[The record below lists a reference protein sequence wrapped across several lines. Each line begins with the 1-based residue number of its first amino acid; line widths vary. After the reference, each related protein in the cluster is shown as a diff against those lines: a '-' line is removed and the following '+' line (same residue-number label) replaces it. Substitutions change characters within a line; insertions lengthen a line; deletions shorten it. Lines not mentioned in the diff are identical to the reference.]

1 MTNQSL
7 GRWSD
12 DDAQMHEA
20 QMHEAQMHEA
30 QMQDAAHQDVHLQ
43 DADNQLTIDCST
55 CLARPAACGDCIV
68 SVLLGPIEHVGT
80 QERLAFAVLADSGLV
95 PPLRLVTG
103 DQGVA

>member
-12 DDAQMHEA
+12 DDAQMQDA
-20 QMHEAQMHEA
+20 QMHDA
-30 QMQDAAHQDVHLQ
+30 QMQDVDLQ